1 MAERIT
7 FSELIAYRPLV
18 IAWVWEMLCLAA
30 VVYVSLTNANEG
42 TMFGLAFLG
51 AVPCG
56 VAILM
61 FLRARK
67 RGELGPKPGSIV
79 E

>member
-1 MAERIT
+1 MAEPVTIR
-7 FSELIAYRPLV
+7 ELIAYKPLV
-18 IAWVWEMLCLAA
+18 NAWVWKMLCLAA
-30 VVYVSLTNANEG
+30 AIWVIVTGRNE
-42 TMFGLAFLG
+42 MIFIALCFLG
-51 AVPCG
+51 AVPFAA
-56 VAILM
+56 VMLL